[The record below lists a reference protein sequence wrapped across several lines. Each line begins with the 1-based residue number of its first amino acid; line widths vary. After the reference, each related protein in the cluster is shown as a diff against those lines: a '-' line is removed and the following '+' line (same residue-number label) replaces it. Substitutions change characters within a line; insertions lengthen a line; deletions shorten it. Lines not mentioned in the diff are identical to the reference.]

1 MLFEF
6 TFNKKLLFL
15 LIFPIFNQIDSIVY
29 NIYIKKDN
37 NLFIIFRTFLSYEF
51 SIIFIIIS
59 RYKNKYKKGNS
70 RSDSIEEINKNN
82 ESINVENIID
92 VEYKK
97 MKNKKRIRSIL
108 LLILI
113 STTNVCASFFNFY
126 VGDNNVKFSRN
137 TIGIIYEIII
147 FIILSYIFLK
157 QKFYRLHYL
166 ICIIMIL
173 SLIGLFINYS
183 VQIKDKYEYYKIFW
197 FFLINTLLYDLND
210 VLLKVYL
217 NVFFHSIY
225 YMLFFIGSFISVL
238 LIIYDT
244 IAYFSNEDLSGIIIG
259 FKNNITNIHDFFLFL
274 CDLILQF
281 FLYSGIMLTIYFYT
295 PFHFTISE
303 FISELISYYK
313 GAIEYFVFDKKIAF
327 NFIYSTHNI
336 IIFSIVFLINLICSL
351 IFNEIIILKFC
362 RLEHYTRKYI
372 NKRGIFESMDMF
384 NDIVSI
390 NSDEE
395 SNVAENFNKNE

>member
-51 SIIFIIIS
+51 SIIFLIIS
-59 RYKNKYKKGNS
+59 KYKNKYKKENS
-70 RSDSIEEINKNN
+70 RSDSIEEINTNN
-82 ESINVENIID
+82 ENINVENIID

-183 VQIKDKYEYYKIFW
+183 VQLKDKYEYYKVK
-197 FFLINTLLYDLND
+197 LN
-210 VLLKVYL
+210 
-217 NVFFHSIY
+217 
-225 YMLFFIGSFISVL
+225 
-238 LIIYDT
+238 
-244 IAYFSNEDLSGIIIG
+244 
-259 FKNNITNIHDFFLFL
+259 
-274 CDLILQF
+274 
-281 FLYSGIMLTIYFYT
+281 
-295 PFHFTISE
+295 
-303 FISELISYYK
+303 
-313 GAIEYFVFDKKIAF
+313 
-327 NFIYSTHNI
+327 
-336 IIFSIVFLINLICSL
+336 
-351 IFNEIIILKFC
+351 
-362 RLEHYTRKYI
+362 
-372 NKRGIFESMDMF
+372 
-384 NDIVSI
+384 
-390 NSDEE
+390 
-395 SNVAENFNKNE
+395 